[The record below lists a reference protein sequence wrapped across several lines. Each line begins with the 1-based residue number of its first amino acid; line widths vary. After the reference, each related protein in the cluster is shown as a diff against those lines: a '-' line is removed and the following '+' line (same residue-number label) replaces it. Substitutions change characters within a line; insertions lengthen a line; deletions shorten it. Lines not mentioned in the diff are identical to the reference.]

1 MAEPPQR
8 PKRIRVDSPE
18 FRGVWAND
26 VEAISSEHEFTL
38 DFYRFDH
45 AKQPPERGALV
56 ARVAFSEKLLVNLL
70 DLLQS
75 MFESHARRSLPKEIY
90 GGESEDGV

>member
-1 MAEPPQR
+1 VAELPQR
-8 PKRIRVDSPE
+8 IRADSPE
-18 FRGVWAND
+18 LRGVWANH
-26 VEAISSEHEFTL
+26 VEAISSPHEFTL

-45 AKQPPERGALV
+45 AKQPPERAMLV
-56 ARVAFSEKLLVNLL
+56 ARVAFSAKLIADLL

-75 MFESHARRSLPKEIY
+75 TLESHARRILPKEIY